1 MKIFVIVVV
10 FIAIVA
16 LGFYAMGK
24 IDIFRR
30 EQSRKKGIP
39 MDEED

>member
-1 MKIFVIVVV
+1 METFVIIVV
-10 FIAIVA
+10 FIVIIA

-30 EQSRKKGIP
+30 EQSRKKGLP